1 MIYLS
6 VRSVGL
12 ITLLTFAQAH
22 SGFDT
27 LAWQQ
32 QVGAY
37 QLTVLGD
44 FHTSDAGQAR
54 LFVQLSEGR
63 EAAPE
68 DTRVSAV
75 VGLKGEALYRGGV
88 PSVGTGST
96 NGTFYRGFLLDVP
109 LRERGVYDVDLK
121 VSGPLGPATAHY
133 SAQSRRVTV
142 PPLEY
147 LPSAL
152 ILVISLGGAL
162 LLFVPVPRKDSVT

>member
-1 MIYLS
+1 MS
-6 VRSVGL
+6 VRLLGL
-12 ITLLTFAQAH
+12 VALLTFAHAH

-63 EAAPE
+63 DAAPA
-68 DTRVSAV
+68 DTVVSAAV
-75 VGLKGEALYRGGV
+75 SLRGEAIYRGGV
-88 PSVGTGST
+88 PFVGTGST
-96 NGTFYRGFLLDVP
+96 NGTFYRGFLLELP
-109 LRERGVYDVDLK
+109 LSERGVYDVDLS
-121 VSGPLGPATAHY
+121 VSGPLGAATTSYAVR
-133 SAQSRRVTV
+133 SQQTAV

-152 ILVISLGGAL
+152 ILVISIGGTL
-162 LLFVPVPRKDSVT
+162 LLFVPLARKDPMT